1 MRPGISI
8 ILSPADRR
16 RLEALVGDR
25 NVAQKHVW
33 RARIVLHSA
42 DGIGTNGIMRR
53 TGKSKTCVW
62 RWQERFAQEGYDGLL
77 RDKTRPSR
85 IPPLGPEVAERVV
98 ALTLSDPPAEA
109 THWVAAMMAKATG
122 ISVSSVQRIW
132 RAHGLRPHRV
142 RQFKLS
148 NDPDFVA
155 ILRDVV
161 GLYVDPPAHAIVL
174 SVDEKSQIQALD
186 RTQPGLP
193 MKKGRLGTMTHDYKR
208 HGTTCPSHLFHL
220 SQKPWNFASPP
231 DTLSGMHKIIEIFA
245 DRAALHTEILALRQQ
260 VAVLKRKRPRPSLR
274 KADRVFWVILACL
287 WPGWR
292 HALVIVRPET
302 VIGWHRKGFRLFW
315 TWKSRRGKPGRPPVS
330 REIRYLV
337 RRMSRVNTRWGAP
350 RIHGELLKLG
360 FSISQ
365 AAVSKYM
372 VRYPSPPSQSWRT
385 FLTNHADCLASI
397 EFFVVPTATFH
408 LLFGFIVL
416 HHERRQIVHFGVT
429 ANPTMAWVAQQIREA
444 FPWGTAPRY
453 LIRDRDGA
461 YGQSFRP
468 TVTAMGVEEVV
479 AAPRS
484 PWQNPY
490 VERLIGSV
498 RRECLDHSIILNE
511 RHLRRILGSYLD
523 YYHGSRT
530 HLSLGKDTPDG
541 RPVQPAGSGTV
552 VSLPKVGGLHHRYER
567 LAA

>member
-1 MRPGISI
+1 MSRGERKAMIARDRPGLSLSRQCRLLTISRSSFYYAPKGE
-8 ILSPADRR
+8 SPVN
-16 RLEALVGDR
+16 LAL
-25 NVAQKHVW
+25 
-33 RARIVLHSA
+33 
-42 DGIGTNGIMRR
+42 MRR
-53 TGKSKTCVW
+53 
-62 RWQERFAQEGYDGLL
+62 
-77 RDKTRPSR
+77 
-85 IPPLGPEVAERVV
+85 I
-98 ALTLSDPPAEA
+98 
-109 THWVAAMMAKATG
+109 
-122 ISVSSVQRIW
+122 
-132 RAHGLRPHRV
+132 
-142 RQFKLS
+142 
-148 NDPDFVA
+148 
-155 ILRDVV
+155 
-161 GLYVDPPAHAIVL
+161 
-174 SVDEKSQIQALD
+174 DELFLKY
-186 RTQPGLP
+186 PFYG
-193 MKKGRLGTMTHDYKR
+193 
-208 HGTTCPSHLFHL
+208 CPSHLFHL

-274 KADRVFWVILACL
+274 KADRVFWVILSCL

-302 VIGWHRKGFRLFW
+302 VIGWHREGFRLFW
-315 TWKSRRGKPGRPPVS
+315 TWKSRRRKPGRPPVS
-330 REIRYLV
+330 REIRHLV
-337 RRMSRVNTRWGAP
+337 RRMSRENTRWGAP

-385 FLTNHADCLASI
+385 FLTNHADCLASTD
-397 EFFVVPTATFH
+397 FFVVPTATFH

-416 HHERRQIVHFGVT
+416 QHERRQIVHFGVT

-461 YGQSFRP
+461 YGQSFRS

-479 AAPRS
+479 TAPRS

>member
-1 MRPGISI
+1 MPRVWPISGGALFRHQIVVTLASLYPLSSWSGGRRSVDTLVSEQCPGDAGCLIGHGDQHDVCRPPRQEPVG
-8 ILSPADRR
+8 PARP
-16 RLEALVGDR
+16 
-25 NVAQKHVW
+25 
-33 RARIVLHSA
+33 RARLGAAPAQHASRTMHEQAPDIAIPALRYPPVPPIYSIYRRNL
-42 DGIGTNGIMRR
+42 GILNHH
-53 TGKSKTCVW
+53 
-62 RWQERFAQEGYDGLL
+62 
-77 RDKTRPSR
+77 R
-85 IPPLGPEVAERVV
+85 IPF
-98 ALTLSDPPAEA
+98 PACIRSL
-109 THWVAAMMAKATG
+109 K
-122 ISVSSVQRIW
+122 SS
-132 RAHGLRPHRV
+132 
-142 RQFKLS
+142 
-148 NDPDFVA
+148 
-155 ILRDVV
+155 
-161 GLYVDPPAHAIVL
+161 
-174 SVDEKSQIQALD
+174 
-186 RTQPGLP
+186 RTA
-193 MKKGRLGTMTHDYKR
+193 R
-208 HGTTCPSHLFHL
+208 HT
-220 SQKPWNFASPP
+220 
-231 DTLSGMHKIIEIFA
+231 
-245 DRAALHTEILALRQQ
+245 
-260 VAVLKRKRPRPSLR
+260 
-274 KADRVFWVILACL
+274 
-287 WPGWR
+287 
-292 HALVIVRPET
+292 LVIVRPET

-337 RRMSRVNTRWGAP
+337 RRMSRENTRWGAP

-365 AAVSKYM
+365 ATVSKYM

-397 EFFVVPTATFH
+397 DFFVVPTATFH
-408 LLFGFIVL
+408 LLFGFMVL

-461 YGQSFRP
+461 YGQSLRS

-479 AAPRS
+479 TAPRS

-511 RHLRRILGSYLD
+511 RHLRRILGPYFD

-552 VSLPKVGGLHHRYER
+552 VSLPKVGGRHHRYEH